1 MAAECIVPKMYPKA
15 AKRDFQYDVLIADNY
30 DRACNFWTLLTEF
43 MDKNKPIPYGFLN
56 SVQLYIDTDEAAI
69 WPDKDVRNGY
79 PLDPEIKDNYRYVY
93 HSDFEGTVDYPIEE
107 VAEVVAPFSD
117 DPELLAKNVER
128 AHQLNLIL

>member
-1 MAAECIVPKMYPKA
+1 MAADCVVPKMYPNA
-15 AKRDFQYDVLIADNY
+15 AKWDFQYAVLISDNY
-30 DRACNFWTLLTEF
+30 DQACNFWTLLTEF

-56 SVQLYIDTDEAAI
+56 AVQFNIDDDSSAI
-69 WPDKDVRNGY
+69 WEGTDIEKRY